1 MSGDVLGQIAA
12 MGIWSWC
19 QVVKANCIGGTVPQS
34 ILVTWH
40 TGRIRHSVRGLYTV
54 ARSDLEKI
62 RRVIRAHSDRLD
74 SIWLTIKC

>member
-40 TGRIRHSVRGLYTV
+40 TGRIRHSVRGCTL
-54 ARSDLEKI
+54 
-62 RRVIRAHSDRLD
+62 
-74 SIWLTIKC
+74 